1 MEYARG
7 SLIIKEGDVGSI
19 VYVMEGESKDIRFP
33 PKKCSLFPNFPDL
46 WPSGFF
52 LGGEGKG
59 KGWGIACCAQ
69 KRMGCGFGGEKPFEF
84 PFPLSFFFGP
94 PGISIYTH
102 KQTHMLSREGK
113 EREHWTNIL
122 QPQEIIVECRN
133 LMSEKGHSTFQGENY
148 SSNPIPPP
156 QKSIFVTSSSSAPR
170 DTHTR
175 AAAAAAATAAA
186 AAAAAASSR
195 PSLPPSLHSRSQ
207 INKSFPLSPLFFF
220 PSPQKNEERVWE
232 KRVRR
237 WMVVGH
243 KDTLTPTRQY
253 SGREDFFSAFIT
265 KA

>member
-1 MEYARG
+1 
-7 SLIIKEGDVGSI
+7 
-19 VYVMEGESKDIRFP
+19 
-33 PKKCSLFPNFPDL
+33 
-46 WPSGFF
+46 
-52 LGGEGKG
+52 
-59 KGWGIACCAQ
+59 
-69 KRMGCGFGGEKPFEF
+69 
-84 PFPLSFFFGP
+84 
-94 PGISIYTH
+94 
-102 KQTHMLSREGK
+102 MLSREGK
-113 EREHWTNIL
+113 ERDYWTNIL

-175 AAAAAAATAAA
+175 AAAAAAA
-186 AAAAAASSR
+186 AAAASS
-195 PSLPPSLHSRSQ
+195 LPPLHSRSQ
-207 INKSFPLSPLFFF
+207 INKSFPPLPPTSPLFFF

-253 SGREDFFSAFIT
+253 SGRGDFFSAFIT